1 MCPDVWLQ
9 KHRTSKL
16 DLIFMAKARILVT
29 QQDVNLGSSCFMTK
43 NPMISRHSRASLA
56 QLAEHALRKRMVVGS
71 IPTGGLCLRCLLS
84 SLMPGEGLPVGRQ
97 HPCPSGP
104 SEIRPAR
111 GLPSGPFKSTD
122 PGANGQGGM
131 QNRLS
136 SAWLPCPYD
145 PPRTR
150 TWNLRLRRPTPYPL
164 GQRAR

>member
-1 MCPDVWLQ
+1 MHADEHRNTSVSWTLLVWASRPRDLPALQ
-9 KHRTSKL
+9 LANWQNNQTSL
-16 DLIFMAKARILVT
+16 PRW
-29 QQDVNLGSSCFMTK
+29 Q
-43 NPMISRHSRASLA
+43 RSRASLA

-164 GQRAR
+164 GQQAR